1 MCMGGGGGG
10 GRATIVRPN
19 TSSYDAM
26 LATQRAGIEQT
37 MNNGMLQ
44 SQAQMQAAIQQQQM
58 TYRRIADE
66 KRALAEDQRA
76 VNEQALR
83 MSQLIGAPPPEE
95 SAQAPVVGDKDR
107 YGTGAQGKK
116 ALRIGRKA
124 KKSGKG
130 AGLNISVGG

>member
-10 GRATIVRPN
+10 GRATIVRPS

-26 LATQRAGIEQT
+26 LATQRAGIEST

-44 SQAQMQAAIQQQQM
+44 SQAQMQQAIQQQQM

-66 KRALAEDQRA
+66 KRALADDQRA

-83 MSQLIGAPPPEE
+83 MSQLVGAPPPEE

-107 YGTGAQGKK
+107 YGSGAQGKK
-116 ALRIGRKA
+116 ALRIGRRA
-124 KKSGKG
+124 NKSGKG

>member
-10 GRATIVRPN
+10 QATIIRPN

-26 LATQRAGIEQT
+26 LATQRAGIEST

-44 SQAQMQAAIQQQQM
+44 AQAQMQQAIQQQQM

-83 MSQLIGAPPPEE
+83 MSQLIGPPPPEE
-95 SAQAPVVGDKDR
+95 SAQAPVIGDKDR
-107 YGTGAQGKK
+107 YGSGAQGKK
-116 ALRIGRKA
+116 VLRIGRKA
-124 KKSGKG
+124 NKSGKG